1 MTLMKREIEIY
12 TEIYRTVKDMQC
24 SYIPHLMVHYMAV
37 WGGNHLMI
45 V

>member
-12 TEIYRTVKDMQC
+12 TEIYGIVKDM
-24 SYIPHLMVHYMAV
+24 PHLMVHYMAV
-37 WGGNHLMI
+37 WGADHLMI